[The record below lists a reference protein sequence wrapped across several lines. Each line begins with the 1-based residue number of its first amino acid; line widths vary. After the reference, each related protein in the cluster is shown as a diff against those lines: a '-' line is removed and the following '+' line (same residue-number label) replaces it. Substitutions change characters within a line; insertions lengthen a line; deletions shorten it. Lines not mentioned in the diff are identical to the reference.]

1 VKQDEEIENILRR
14 YRPCGPPPAL
24 RARCIASPT
33 PARWPYIAA
42 AALLV
47 VAAGTYRASA
57 TLQPT
62 ALRPANEASVEA
74 RLTAWLGGG
83 PEAERAATAA
93 LARFRIDE
101 AARRARGEGATDPD
115 NERFAR

>member
-1 VKQDEEIENILRR
+1 MRDEEIETILRR

-24 RARCIASPT
+24 RARCVAP
-33 PARWPYIAA
+33 PRVARWPYIAA

-47 VAAGTYRASA
+47 VAFGTYRASA
-57 TLQPT
+57 TLQPQ
-62 ALRPANEASVEA
+62 ALRPATEASVEA

-83 PEAERAATAA
+83 PDAERAAIAA

-101 AARRARGEGATDPD
+101 AARSARGEGPTASAT
-115 NERFAR
+115 ERFAP